1 MSNYSFA
8 NETQDEKFEKANPTW
23 RKPDEKKLE
32 EAKAGKAALEQSEAG
47 ASGEDVADQESRGAL
62 RFTRL
67 VTTTYEL
74 LRRTQPIAED
84 ITAGYVFVNERQGDK
99 LAEAQKVTRGVW
111 GMSSC
116 SVVNG
121 NYFNE

>member
-1 MSNYSFA
+1 MSNSRFA
-8 NETQDEKFEKANPTW
+8 YEMQDEEFEQANPPW
-23 RKPDEKKLE
+23 MMPDEQKLE

-62 RFTRL
+62 RVTRL

-74 LRRTQPIAED
+74 LRSNRPIAKS
-84 ITAGYVFVNERQGDK
+84 ITDDYVFVNERQSDK

-111 GMSSC
+111 DMSTSAELF
-116 SVVNG
+116 SR
-121 NYFNE
+121 

>member
-1 MSNYSFA
+1 MSNSRFA
-8 NETQDEKFEKANPTW
+8 YEMQDEEFEQANPPW
-23 RKPDEKKLE
+23 MMPDEQKLE

-62 RFTRL
+62 ERCRRL

-74 LRRTQPIAED
+74 WRRTQPIAED
-84 ITAGYVFVNERQGDK
+84 ITADYVFVNERQSDK

-111 GMSSC
+111 DMSTSAELF
-116 SVVNG
+116 SR
-121 NYFNE
+121 